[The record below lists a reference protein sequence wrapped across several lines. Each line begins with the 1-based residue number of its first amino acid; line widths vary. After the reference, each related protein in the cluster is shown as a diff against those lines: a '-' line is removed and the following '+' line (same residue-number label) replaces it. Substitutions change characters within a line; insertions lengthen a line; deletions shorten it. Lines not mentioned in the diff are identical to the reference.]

1 MFSACQDNQNKKVK
15 YFLKNHLTLR
25 NLFSIIVKQ
34 IALSSLQTTEYPSC
48 VTVMAYPLG
57 QIGMR
62 SGSSPT
68 LNNRITKNRVKKGGD
83 LMESTSFM
91 RVDEVAQELGISK
104 SYAYKIVQKLN
115 AELKE
120 KGFMTISGRVN
131 KQYFMERTCYGATK
145 KERD

>member
-1 MFSACQDNQNKKVK
+1 
-15 YFLKNHLTLR
+15 
-25 NLFSIIVKQ
+25 
-34 IALSSLQTTEYPSC
+34 
-48 VTVMAYPLG
+48 
-57 QIGMR
+57 
-62 SGSSPT
+62 
-68 LNNRITKNRVKKGGD
+68 
-83 LMESTSFM
+83 MESTSFM

-115 AELKE
+115 AELSS

>member
-1 MFSACQDNQNKKVK
+1 
-15 YFLKNHLTLR
+15 
-25 NLFSIIVKQ
+25 
-34 IALSSLQTTEYPSC
+34 
-48 VTVMAYPLG
+48 
-57 QIGMR
+57 
-62 SGSSPT
+62 
-68 LNNRITKNRVKKGGD
+68 
-83 LMESTSFM
+83 MESTSFM

-131 KQYFMERTCYGATK
+131 KQYFMERTCYDATK

>member
-1 MFSACQDNQNKKVK
+1 
-15 YFLKNHLTLR
+15 
-25 NLFSIIVKQ
+25 
-34 IALSSLQTTEYPSC
+34 
-48 VTVMAYPLG
+48 
-57 QIGMR
+57 
-62 SGSSPT
+62 
-68 LNNRITKNRVKKGGD
+68 
-83 LMESTSFM
+83 MESTSFM

-104 SYAYKIVQKLN
+104 SYANKIVQKLN

>member
-1 MFSACQDNQNKKVK
+1 
-15 YFLKNHLTLR
+15 
-25 NLFSIIVKQ
+25 
-34 IALSSLQTTEYPSC
+34 
-48 VTVMAYPLG
+48 
-57 QIGMR
+57 
-62 SGSSPT
+62 
-68 LNNRITKNRVKKGGD
+68 
-83 LMESTSFM
+83 MESTSFM

-104 SYAYKIVQKLN
+104 SYAYTIVQKLN